1 MQLPFNARLVE
12 AKHQTAHKIVQHAL
26 KSAAIAD
33 TLNGAI
39 DVLGDALL
47 ELELMIEHEGPGT
60 H

>member
-1 MQLPFNARLVE
+1 MQLPFNAQLIE
-12 AKHQTAHKIVQHAL
+12 AKHRTAHKIVQHAL
-26 KSAAIAD
+26 KSAAIAE

-47 ELELMIEHEGPGT
+47 ELELMIEQRGPWA